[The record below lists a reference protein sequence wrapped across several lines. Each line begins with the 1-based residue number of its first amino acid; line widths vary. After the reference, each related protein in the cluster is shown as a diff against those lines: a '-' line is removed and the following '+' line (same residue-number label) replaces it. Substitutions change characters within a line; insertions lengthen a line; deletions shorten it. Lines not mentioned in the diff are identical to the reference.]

1 MPCAMTPTTTHELRA
16 ELRRLLAER
25 QDSAVVDLLEGLHS
39 ADVAEIA
46 QELEIREVLA
56 MLQLLPAERWTDILV
71 YFDDEVQSEILEN
84 FTGKEIAEVVLENI
98 DSDDAADLMAD
109 LSEEKKREVLQN
121 IEDVEYA
128 KDLADLLTHAEG
140 TAGALMATDL
150 IKVQSDWTVMHC
162 VREMR
167 RQAEE
172 VEHVHAVYVVNEND
186 VLQGLL
192 SLKKLLTLSTRT
204 PIAEVFDRKIRSV
217 TSTTDAAEVARIMKK
232 YDLVVLPVVDDLGR
246 LLGRITIDDIVDVIQ
261 EEADSNYQL
270 LSGLSEEVDSDDNL
284 LESTRAR
291 IPWLLVGL
299 VGGLLSSTVISS
311 NEHQLA
317 FLPQMAFF
325 IPLIA
330 AMGGNVG
337 VQSSA
342 IVVQALANQTLD
354 DGFWRRILKE
364 LRVGIFNGLIFGVL
378 ILIYGWAA
386 QLGLRFSLTVA
397 LSLLAVVVFAS
408 LFGTAVP
415 WLLHQRGIDPALAT
429 GPFITTTNDVLGL
442 TIYFAIARGIFGF

>member
-1 MPCAMTPTTTHELRA
+1 MTPTTTHELRA
-16 ELRRLLAER
+16 ELRRLLSEG

-46 QELEIREVLA
+46 QELEIPEVLA

-71 YFDDEVQSEILEN
+71 YFDDELQSEILEN

-140 TAGALMATDL
+140 TAGALMATEM
-150 IKVQSDWTVMHC
+150 VQVNENWTVSRC

-172 VEHVHAVYVVNEND
+172 VEVVHAVYVV
-186 VLQGLL
+186 
-192 SLKKLLTLSTRT
+192 
-204 PIAEVFDRKIRSV
+204 
-217 TSTTDAAEVARIMKK
+217 
-232 YDLVVLPVVDDLGR
+232 DDMGR

-261 EEADSNYQL
+261 DEADSNYQL
-270 LSGLSEEVDSDDNL
+270 MSGLSDEVEAGDGL
-284 LESTRAR
+284 FEMTRAR
-291 IPWLLVGL
+291 LPWLMVGL
-299 VGGLLSSTVISS
+299 VGGILTSTVVGR
-311 NEHQLA
+311 NEGELALLPQLA
-317 FLPQMAFF
+317 FFM
-325 IPLIA
+325 PLIG

-342 IVVQALANQTLD
+342 IVVQGLANSNMPGTLWSRLSRELGVGLLNGLLCALA
-354 DGFWRRILKE
+354 ILAYSWA
-364 LRVGIFNGLIFGVL
+364 VGHGLLFAVAVGV
-378 ILIYGWAA
+378 
-386 QLGLRFSLTVA
+386 
-397 LSLLAVVVFAS
+397 SLLSVIIFAS

-415 WLLHQRGIDPALAT
+415 WALNHYGIDPALAT
-429 GPFITTTNDVLGL
+429 GPFITTTNDILGL
-442 TIYFAIARGIFGF
+442 SIYFAIANALLG

>member
-1 MPCAMTPTTTHELRA
+1 MAAELTQALLDAYLLRLQAGESAAIAVELSEMHPADAAEVLNELGESSMLAVLAEFPSDKLSEVLMEMDEDLRA
-16 ELRRLLAER
+16 
-25 QDSAVVDLLEGLHS
+25 
-39 ADVAEIA
+39 
-46 QELEIREVLA
+46 
-56 MLQLLPAERWTDILV
+56 DILET
-71 YFDDEVQSEILEN
+71 FS
-84 FTGKEIAEVVLENI
+84 GKEIAEVLLDNL
-98 DSDDAADLMAD
+98 DSDDAADLLGELPEA
-109 LSEEKKREVLQN
+109 KKREVLSN
-121 IEDVEYA
+121 LEDLELA

-140 TAGALMATDL
+140 TAGALMATEL
-150 IKVQSDWTVMHC
+150 IKVQADWNVMHC

-172 VEHVHAVYVVNEND
+172 VEHVHAVYVVDPND
-186 VLQGLL
+186 VLLGLL

-204 PIAEVFDRKIRSV
+204 PIAEVYDRKIRSV
-217 TSTTDAAEVARIMKK
+217 TSTTDAVEVARIMKK

-270 LSGLSEEVDSDDNL
+270 LSGLSEEVDHDDNL

-291 IPWLLVGL
+291 LPWLLVGL
-299 VGGLLSSTVISS
+299 VGGLVSSTVISS
-311 NEHQLA
+311 NESQLA

-354 DGFWRRILKE
+354 DGFWQRILKE
-364 LRVGIFNGLIFGVL
+364 LRVGLFNGLIFGVL

-386 QLGLRFSLTVA
+386 QLGLQFSLTVA

>member
-1 MPCAMTPTTTHELRA
+1 MTPTTTHELRA
-16 ELRRLLAER
+16 ELRRLLSEG

-46 QELEIREVLA
+46 QELEIPEVLA

-71 YFDDEVQSEILEN
+71 YFDDELQSEILEN

-140 TAGALMATDL
+140 TAGALMATEM
-150 IKVQSDWTVMHC
+150 VQVNENWTVSRC

-172 VEHVHAVYVVNEND
+172 VEVVHAVYVID
-186 VLQGLL
+186 DHDILLGSL
-192 SLKKLLTLSTRT
+192 SLKKLLTTGART
-204 PIAEVFDRKIRSV
+204 PIADVYDRSVRSV
-217 TSTTDAAEVARIMKK
+217 TSTTDEVEVARIMKK

-246 LLGRITIDDIVDVIQ
+246 LLGRITIDDVVDVIQ

-270 LSGLSEEVDSDDNL
+270 LSGLSEEVDHDDNL

-291 IPWLLVGL
+291 LPWLLVGL
-299 VGGLLSSTVISS
+299 VGGLVSSTVISS
-311 NEHQLA
+311 NESQLV

-342 IVVQALANQTLD
+342 IVVQALANQTLN
-354 DGFWRRILKE
+354 DGFWQRIFKE
-364 LRVGIFNGLIFGVL
+364 LRVGLFNGLIFGAL

-386 QLGLRFSLTVA
+386 QLGLQFSLTVA

>member
-1 MPCAMTPTTTHELRA
+1 MTPTTTHELRA
-16 ELRRLLAER
+16 ELRRLLSEG

-46 QELEIREVLA
+46 QELEIPEVLV

-71 YFDDEVQSEILEN
+71 YFDDELQSEILEN

-140 TAGALMATDL
+140 TAGALMATEM
-150 IKVQSDWTVMHC
+150 VQVNENWTVSRC

-172 VEHVHAVYVVNEND
+172 VEVVHAVYVVDDND
-186 VLQGLL
+186 ILLGSL
-192 SLKKLLTLSTRT
+192 SLKKLLTTGART
-204 PIAEVFDRKIRSV
+204 PIADVYDRSVRSV
-217 TSTTDAAEVARIMKK
+217 TSTTDEVEVARIMKK
-232 YDLVVLPVVDDLGR
+232 YDLFVVPVVDDMGR

-261 EEADSNYQL
+261 DEADSNYQL
-270 LSGLSEEVDSDDNL
+270 MSGLSDEVEAGDGL
-284 LESTRAR
+284 FEMTRAR
-291 IPWLLVGL
+291 LPWLMVGL
-299 VGGLLSSTVISS
+299 VGGILTSTVVGR
-311 NEHQLA
+311 NEGELALLPQLA
-317 FLPQMAFF
+317 FFM
-325 IPLIA
+325 PLIG

-342 IVVQALANQTLD
+342 IVVQGLANSNMPGTLWSRLSRELGVGLLNGLLCALA
-354 DGFWRRILKE
+354 ILAYSWA
-364 LRVGIFNGLIFGVL
+364 VGHGLLFAVAVGV
-378 ILIYGWAA
+378 
-386 QLGLRFSLTVA
+386 
-397 LSLLAVVVFAS
+397 SLLSVIIFAS

-415 WLLHQRGIDPALAT
+415 WALNHYGIDPALAT
-429 GPFITTTNDVLGL
+429 GPFITTTNDILGL
-442 TIYFAIARGIFGF
+442 SIYFAIANALLG